1 MLQENKDL
9 EDGVKITPFNLREE
23 QEEGTFTKDGN
34 FVWKKEKEIVD
45 SWLDNVDWVKV
56 KEMSA
61 EETRQKD
68 LKVSSLAHRLVF
80 SPLRRFKHNIFFV
93 NSRICGGTQ
102 CISCLNIKIQQFLR
116 ILEAINMKFSFKL
129 NFYCLRP

>member
-80 SPLRRFKHNIFFV
+80 SPLRRFKLNIF
-93 NSRICGGTQ
+93 C
-102 CISCLNIKIQQFLR
+102 KLR
-116 ILEAINMKFSFKL
+116 IYGGNAQKSS
-129 NFYCLRP
+129 NF